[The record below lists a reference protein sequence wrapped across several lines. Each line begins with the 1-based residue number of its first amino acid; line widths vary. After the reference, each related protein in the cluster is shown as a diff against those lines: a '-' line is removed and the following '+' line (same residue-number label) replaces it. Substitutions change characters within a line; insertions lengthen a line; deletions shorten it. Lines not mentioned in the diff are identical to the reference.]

1 MKKKLYFLLL
11 LITTFPAFS
20 QKKIPSIFVENIRGE
35 RVSSSSLIN
44 ENGATIISFWAT
56 WCKPCIKEMD
66 AIQQEMETWLKEK
79 NIRFVAVSVDD
90 ARSKNRVPTL
100 ATSKNWKWE
109 IFYDTNADFQRTMNV
124 LSIPHT
130 FIVDKTGKIVHQQTT
145 FTIGDESTYWQI
157 LKNL

>member
-1 MKKKLYFLLL
+1 MKKKLYSLLFLA
-11 LITTFPAFS
+11 TVFPAFS
-20 QKKIPSIFVENIRGE
+20 QQRIPPVFIENLHGE
-35 RVSSSSLIN
+35 RIASSLLTN
-44 ENGATIISFWAT
+44 ENGPTIISFWAT

-66 AIQQEMETWLKEK
+66 AIQQEMETWLNEK

-109 IFYDTNADFQRTMNV
+109 IFYDTNADFQRAMNV
-124 LSIPHT
+124 LSVPHT

-157 LKNL
+157 LKKL